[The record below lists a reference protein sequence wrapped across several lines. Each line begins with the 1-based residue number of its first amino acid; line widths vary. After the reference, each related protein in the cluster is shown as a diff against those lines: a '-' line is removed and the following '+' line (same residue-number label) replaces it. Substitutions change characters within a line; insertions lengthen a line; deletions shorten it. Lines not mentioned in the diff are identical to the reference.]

1 MSRPLLSR
9 ARCTLAGLLFG
20 LAVLPVAALEV
31 SEPPPAE
38 PLTLDAAR
46 RIAVDHQPM
55 LEAQALA
62 IDAAR
67 ESAVAARQLPDPQL
81 KGGISDLTITGDHV
95 GTLTRQNDTQFT
107 VGLAQAFPRADKRR
121 LRGERAEAEAGLAE
135 RQLRKDAL
143 SIERDVGLAWLDVW
157 KPLQALNLA
166 RASEREAQLQ
176 LDALR
181 IAYRNGRSAQAD
193 VRAATVALEL
203 LRDQIAK
210 LEQDGY
216 HARGT
221 LSRWL
226 GEAAYAPLPAGTP
239 TFPEPPPLGAMLEA
253 LRRHPHVDIAAAEV
267 EVAAADVALAK
278 QAYRPDFSV
287 EVGYGHRPAFSDY
300 INLQVGIDLPVFTAN
315 RQDRGLAARQAE
327 LARAEALR
335 EDSWREHAA
344 ELRLNHWDW
353 ILLGQRLSHYD
364 DTILPEA
371 DARIEAARLAWAA
384 GSGSL
389 AAVLEAR
396 RAALD
401 LRLSR
406 LDLETDRSRHALA
419 LRYLGATADTYAAGA
434 H

>member
-1 MSRPLLSR
+1 MSHPLLPR
-9 ARCTLAGLLFG
+9 AWCTLATLLFG
-20 LAVLPVAALEV
+20 LAALPVAALEV

-38 PLTLDAAR
+38 VLTLDAAR

-81 KGGISDLTITGDHV
+81 KGGVSDLTITGDHV

-107 VGLAQAFPRADKRR
+107 VGIAQAFPRADKRR
-121 LRGERAEAEAGLAE
+121 LRGERIDAEAGLAE
-135 RQLRKDAL
+135 RQLRKDGL

-157 KPLQALNLA
+157 KPLQALTLA

-216 HARGT
+216 HARGA

-239 TFPEPPPLGAMLEA
+239 VFPEPPPLGAMLEA

-353 ILLGQRLSHYD
+353 TLLGQRLSRYD
-364 DTILPEA
+364 ETILPEA